1 MVNMKLKEIITHAV
15 ASLLIISMVGLL
27 VLSSFNKNIEI
38 PTILISLGSSA
49 VGFYLSKG
57 IKF

>member
-1 MVNMKLKEIITHAV
+1 MKLKEIITHAV